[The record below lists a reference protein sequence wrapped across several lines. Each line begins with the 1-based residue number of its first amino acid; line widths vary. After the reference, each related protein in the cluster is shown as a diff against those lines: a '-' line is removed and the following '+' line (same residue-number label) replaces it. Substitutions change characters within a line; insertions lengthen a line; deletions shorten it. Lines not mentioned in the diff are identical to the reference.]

1 LTDSLGTL
9 DHVGYLVADLD
20 AAVAEFQERFALQV
34 LRPVIL
40 PQFSILGHYL
50 GSGTGN
56 IELFTITDAEMLA
69 DRLGG
74 ERILLDHVGFEVKDI
89 VAKAAKLSATDVRF
103 SGPDRRQEVTQPI
116 ELGGILHLWTVPQT
130 SCGQSLQ
137 LLQR

>member
-1 LTDSLGTL
+1 MTDSLGTL

-20 AAVAEFQERFALQV
+20 AAVAEFHERFALEIV
-34 LRPVIL
+34 RPVIL

-50 GSGTGN
+50 GSGAGN
-56 IELFTITDAEMLA
+56 IELFTITDEELLA

-74 ERILLDHVGFEVKDI
+74 ERILLDHVGFEVQDI
-89 VAKAAKLSATDVRF
+89 VAKAAELSATGVRF
-103 SGPDRRQEVTQPI
+103 SGPDRRQEVSEPI
-116 ELGGILHLWTVPQT
+116 ELGGIRYLWTVPQT

>member
-1 LTDSLGTL
+1 LTDPLGTL

-34 LRPVIL
+34 VRPVIL

-89 VAKAAKLSATDVRF
+89 VANAAELSTTGVRF